1 MMLPEQHRKITLPY
15 LISQSIAGNIKMQEL
30 LYRQFAMPMYYVCL
44 RYVKN
49 VHDAEDVL
57 QEGFIK
63 VFKNLGNFKHEGSF
77 EGWVRTT
84 MIRTALSHL
93 RDNRKHSHRLDL
105 DDSIPEQETRE
116 LNRLSEK
123 DILDSVTKL
132 PEGCKK
138 IFLLYVIEGYNHREI
153 AEILGCSE
161 GTCKSQFYRSRNRL
175 QKILL
180 ENSLSH

>member
-1 MMLPEQHRKITLPY
+1 MSPQENKIITLPH
-15 LISQSIAGNIKMQEL
+15 LISESILGNIKMQEL
-30 LYRQFAMPMYYVCL
+30 LYQKFAVPMHYVCL

-49 VHDAEDVL
+49 VPDAEDVL

-63 VFKNLGNFKHEGSF
+63 VFKNLANYKNEGSF
-77 EGWVRTT
+77 EGWIRKI

-93 RDNRKHSHRLDL
+93 RDNKKHIYHTDL
-105 DDSIPEQETRE
+105 EDTIEEKGNNI
-116 LNRLSEK
+116 LNKLSEK
-123 DILDSVTKL
+123 EILVSVTKL
-132 PEGCKK
+132 PPGFKK
-138 IFLLYVIEGYNHREI
+138 IFILYTIEGYNHREI

-180 ENSLSH
+180 QSA